1 MCRILGYATAG
12 TNLSLDAI
20 LGHANTVA
28 YRDMSEI
35 HNDGWGC
42 ATIAEPDQAP
52 GIEDGGAPTPET
64 GTKLYKTTIAAR
76 RDPIFNAIANQPAR
90 GSIWHLRLASS
101 DLPLILENQQPF
113 FSNGYSFIHNGDI
126 SDSHGRNITTNKQ
139 YPVNRSIYLSTGGRS
154 DSAIFFAIILEYVR
168 SGYALDEA
176 VAQAVRELRQTYPK
190 SSYNCM
196 IQTQDQLVALN
207 AAGHERTSARVVE
220 IYEQYGQGEKAADYR
235 VMRYRALG
243 EVKGAGEAQAG
254 TGAEAGAKAES
265 DGGRADEVAAG
276 LTATESGTA
285 TGSTDMTPADRRT
298 VRGTGGVVVASSGFD
313 QPESEG
319 WRDLGN
325 DQMIVAS
332 NRTGEWYIRSI

>member
-20 LGHANTVA
+20 LGHRNTVA

-52 GIEDGGAPTPET
+52 GIEDGGAPSPET

-126 SDSHGRNITTNKQ
+126 SDSHGRNITANRQ

-154 DSAIFFAIILEYVR
+154 DSAIFFAIILEYAR

-207 AAGHERTSARVVE
+207 AAGRERTSARVVE

-243 EVKGAGEAQAG
+243 EVENGHE
-254 TGAEAGAKAES
+254 
-265 DGGRADEVAAG
+265 DGHEDG
-276 LTATESGTA
+276 LTAEAEVAVAETAEGCAEIALNGLDADGTA
-285 TGSTDMTPADRRT
+285 AVEATPAGRRAA
-298 VRGTGGVVVASSGFD
+298 RGTGGVVVASSGFD